1 MLKKIINLLSSKR
14 SFQEIE
20 KLERKLTELEGAIER
35 LEKTA
40 PEELVQEQIEFYY
53 EGKYMHEK
61 DADKVCIEILKIFQK
76 YKINFGLSKMI
87 LTKAIDLMEDNSFVN
102 IENE

>member
-40 PEELVQEQIEFYY
+40 PEELVQEQIE
-53 EGKYMHEK
+53 
-61 DADKVCIEILKIFQK
+61 VL
-76 YKINFGLSKMI
+76 L
-87 LTKAIDLMEDNSFVN
+87 
-102 IENE
+102 